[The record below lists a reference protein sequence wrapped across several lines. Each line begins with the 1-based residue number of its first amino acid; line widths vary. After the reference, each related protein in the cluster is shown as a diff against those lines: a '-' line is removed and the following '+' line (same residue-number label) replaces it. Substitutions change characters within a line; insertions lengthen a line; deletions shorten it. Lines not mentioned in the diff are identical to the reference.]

1 MKTKSLKIKI
11 ILAFFLFIFF
21 KFYLDTLGFGL
32 PYFISADETAGIKSL
47 LYFYGFFFICKSKYC
62 RTYILSFNKLFK
74 HWVLTY

>member
-21 KFYLDTLGFGL
+21 KFYLDTLEFGL

-47 LYFYGFFFICKSKYC
+47 LYFYGFDGQ
-62 RTYILSFNKLFK
+62 
-74 HWVLTY
+74 